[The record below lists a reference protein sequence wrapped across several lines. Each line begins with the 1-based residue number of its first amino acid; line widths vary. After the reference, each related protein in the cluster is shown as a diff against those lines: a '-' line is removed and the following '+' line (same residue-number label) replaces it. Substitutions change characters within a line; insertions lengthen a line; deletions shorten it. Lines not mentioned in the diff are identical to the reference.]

1 MRDSSP
7 GRSIGLQSRNNNH
20 REPRVFLYEAGAPAR
35 PEFNSTSAPC
45 FGSFECRSARR
56 PSVFAMVAQTVPR
69 IDCLNTTRRV
79 PGQALAAVKKQR
91 MKKIEAIIRPVKL
104 DEVKIAL
111 GEAGITGL
119 SVSDVRGSGR
129 QQGHRESFRG
139 AEYAVALPMKI
150 KLEIVVRD
158 DEVDQ
163 IVNTIERHARTG
175 ETGDGKIFVLPMED
189 AIRVRTEERGED
201 VL

>member
-1 MRDSSP
+1 
-7 GRSIGLQSRNNNH
+7 
-20 REPRVFLYEAGAPAR
+20 
-35 PEFNSTSAPC
+35 
-45 FGSFECRSARR
+45 
-56 PSVFAMVAQTVPR
+56 
-69 IDCLNTTRRV
+69 
-79 PGQALAAVKKQR
+79 

-129 QQGHRESFRG
+129 QQGHRETFRG

-158 DEVDQ
+158 DEVDL